1 MGKRIFVIVCVFC
14 ILCVAV
20 LAYRPLKDGERG
32 ESYFSWVSGTTK
44 DRVVQLT
51 TGKCAAVPF
60 EFRVGS
66 NVSGVLFEIK
76 EDSLWGKGIF
86 LEETA
91 VQVRRGIA
99 SSRVTFN
106 CERGARVRAGHYAIT
121 IIARDAASGKMIRE
135 GKIPFDIDMLDLI
148 WKCSC

>member
-1 MGKRIFVIVCVFC
+1 MGKRTFVIVCVFC

-20 LAYRPLKDGERG
+20 LAYRSLKDGERG

-44 DRVVQLT
+44 DSVVQLT
-51 TGKCAAVPF
+51 TDKSAIVPF

-66 NVSGVLFEIK
+66 AVSEVRFEIK
-76 EDSLWGKGIF
+76 DNSAGSKGI
-86 LEETA
+86 LIEETA
-91 VQVRRGIA
+91 VQVRGGIA
-99 SSRVTFN
+99 SSRVIFN
-106 CERGARVRAGHYAIT
+106 LEPGAGVKADHYAVT
-121 IIARDAASGKMIRE
+121 IIAKDATSGKIIRE